1 MYNSKE
7 CTDEWL
13 AAACAGDEAAAE
25 AIFRRF
31 SPAVMRLSLSL
42 LDDLQDSEE
51 VLQDTFVYALR
62 NLRRYDPERSAF
74 QTWLFT
80 IAISRCRNRRRR
92 KWLPVVP
99 LDWFTRVETSAAPH
113 ARSVEDWLAAR
124 GVRQELWAAVG
135 QLSLNLREALVLRYV
150 GSLSY
155 ADIGRAVGCG
165 SRAAESRVRTAVAAL
180 RRRLT
185 GAGSPAAEGLRASD
199 WLQALAE
206 GGGQ

>member
-7 CTDEWL
+7 SLDEWL
-13 AAACAGDEAAAE
+13 RAACAGDEQAAE
-25 AIFRRF
+25 AIFRHF
-31 SPAVMRLSLSL
+31 SPAVMRLSISL
-42 LDDLQDSEE
+42 LGDPRDADE

-62 NLRRYDPERSAF
+62 NLRRYDPGQSAF

-80 IAISRCRNRRRR
+80 IAISRCRNKRRR
-92 KWLPVVP
+92 KWLPVIP
-99 LDWFTRVETSAAPH
+99 LDRFLREEAPAAPH

-124 GVRQELWAAVG
+124 GARQELWAAVQ
-135 QLSLNLREALVLRYV
+135 QLSPNLREALVLRYV

-155 ADIGRAVGCG
+155 PEIGRAVGCG

-180 RRRLT
+180 RKRL
-185 GAGSPAAEGLRASD
+185 AVDGSPAGGWR
-199 WLQALAE
+199 QALAE